1 MLLFLSLIQFFGLK
15 LTCAIIFQTDKAGC
29 ATKTVNLE
37 VFHLNG
43 IMNYVSFAL
52 NAELE
57 EDGTGSLAVYTGP
70 LTVH

>member
-29 ATKTVNLE
+29 ATQTVNLE